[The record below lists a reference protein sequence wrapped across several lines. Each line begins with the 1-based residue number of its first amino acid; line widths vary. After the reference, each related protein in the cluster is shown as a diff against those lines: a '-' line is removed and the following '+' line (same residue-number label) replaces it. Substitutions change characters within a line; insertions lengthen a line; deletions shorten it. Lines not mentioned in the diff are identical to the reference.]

1 MPGLALAM
9 RGTEISKYVA
19 KSSPGSLPP
28 MRGTRKAVVKS
39 VPVVRI
45 TPAYAGNTIL
55 LSCDTWLCED
65 HPRLRGEHLIFL
77 LTVDSDVGSPPPTR
91 GTLNLPTHCRFRRR
105 ITPAYAGNTIYAMES
120 VRYGQDHPRL
130 RGEHHFY
137 YSSISS
143 LIGSPPPT
151 RGTLLCG
158 VAKVA
163 DGRITPAYA
172 GNTMQGRF

>member
-1 MPGLALAM
+1 MLFRSANARLPSTIPLNLLMPGLALAM

-91 GTLNLPTHCRFRRR
+91 GTPFLLFLHFFIDR
-105 ITPAYAGNTIYAMES
+105 ITPAYAGNTAVWCS
-120 VRYGQDHPRL
+120 QGCRWQDHPRL
-130 RGEHHFY
+130 RGEHFPILHIQLLF
-137 YSSISS
+137 
-143 LIGSPPPT
+143 LGSPPPT
-151 RGTLLCG
+151 RGTH
-158 VAKVA
+158 
-163 DGRITPAYA
+163 
-172 GNTMQGRF
+172 